1 MKNITVAQRITLT
14 LGVALFAMV
23 GIGAYALSALG
34 SALDRFE
41 FVGDNLVPSIKVLS
55 ESMLAVERNRIATR
69 DHMLGSTPA
78 EKEAATKKVEEHF
91 ATIESNLVK
100 YEKELVIDDTDRK
113 MVQASREALSRYIP
127 KVKAVLEK
135 SNANDPKEALR
146 LQQGIS
152 SELLKS
158 LGAHIDYNW
167 KLSEDQ
173 HVQNLASYNKGKW
186 LLLAVVG
193 VALLVAGSLGWL
205 IIREIRMRMNRL
217 SDTINQVNQTLDFTV
232 RIPVVRM
239 DELGT
244 SADAFNKLID
254 KLQGN
259 LRAIANGAQSVATAA
274 TGMST
279 TSGEMAT
286 ASHHQSDASSSM
298 AATVEEMTV
307 SINHVADRAQETNR
321 LVVESGDLA
330 GSGEQVMAKT
340 ASEIHEIAATV
351 NQAAELIQGLE
362 KHSQQIANVVQVI
375 KEVADQTNLLA
386 LNAAIEAARAGEQG
400 RGFAVVADEVRK
412 LAERTAVSTQEIART
427 IESMRASATNAVS
440 SMGSVVGKV
449 GKGVERAQEA
459 NETMRQIGEGARGA
473 VGMVGEIA
481 EAIREQGAATNNIAV
496 QVERVAQMSEENS
509 AAAGNCAQA
518 ARELDRLARE
528 MQTIVSSY
536 RL

>member
-1 MKNITVAQRITLT
+1 
-14 LGVALFAMV
+14 
-23 GIGAYALSALG
+23 
-34 SALDRFE
+34 
-41 FVGDNLVPSIKVLS
+41 
-55 ESMLAVERNRIATR
+55 
-69 DHMLGSTPA
+69 
-78 EKEAATKKVEEHF
+78 
-91 ATIESNLVK
+91 
-100 YEKELVIDDTDRK
+100 
-113 MVQASREALSRYIP
+113 
-127 KVKAVLEK
+127 
-135 SNANDPKEALR
+135 
-146 LQQGIS
+146 
-152 SELLKS
+152 
-158 LGAHIDYNW
+158 
-167 KLSEDQ
+167 
-173 HVQNLASYNKGKW
+173 
-186 LLLAVVG
+186 
-193 VALLVAGSLGWL
+193 
-205 IIREIRMRMNRL
+205 
-217 SDTINQVNQTLDFTV
+217 
-232 RIPVVRM
+232 
-239 DELGT
+239 
-244 SADAFNKLID
+244 
-254 KLQGN
+254 
-259 LRAIANGAQSVATAA
+259 
-274 TGMST
+274 
-279 TSGEMAT
+279 MAT